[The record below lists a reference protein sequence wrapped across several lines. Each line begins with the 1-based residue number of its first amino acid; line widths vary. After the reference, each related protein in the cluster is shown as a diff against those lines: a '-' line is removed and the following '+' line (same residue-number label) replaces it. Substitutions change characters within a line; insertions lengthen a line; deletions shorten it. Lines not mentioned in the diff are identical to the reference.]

1 MEEDEIIDIGGG
13 DEVTSS
19 MTEEVAFEERYK
31 FRM

>member
-1 MEEDEIIDIGGG
+1 MEEDEIIDIGGS
-13 DEVTSS
+13 DEVTS